1 MEWGTT
7 DAEKKK
13 HLLRKST
20 SPLGIVNEYTYDSH
34 GNQLTSKT
42 SNGSLFMKTTSGYDE
57 DGNHVLTQTDARG
70 KTVTHVMN
78 PSNWIYIDTVQ
89 SITDLCGQT
98 VEYEYDQNRKVTKTS
113 ATVNGKEYAN
123 SYAYTKD
130 KLTQVKHNTSASSAD
145 DVTYNFAYDAVGR
158 PTTVKVGTQA
168 LSTTAYN
175 ADGTV
180 ANVTYGNGGKMVN
193 AYDGFKRVTGVRYDN
208 ETTDRFS
215 YTYGANGEVAQ
226 VKDNVRGTTVTSE
239 YDVANRPQRKT
250 TMEGSTHAYT
260 GEVTYD
266 QYNNLATFK
275 EQVGSGRTAYTTTF
289 THDNENRPTL
299 LNFGG
304 TRQVGYAYDG
314 IGRISQR
321 TVNAGGTAV
330 ATAYGY
336 LAGGH
341 GTGSTTPLVQTITQS
356 GATLTY
362 AYDDCGNI
370 TSVSDGVKTISYAYD
385 LLGQLI
391 RANDPYDT
399 TAGSN
404 GTTWVY
410 AYDLGGNILSKTA
423 YAYTTGTVGAALKTD
438 SFTYGDAN
446 WKDKLTAYNGAA
458 ISYDAIGNPLSDSTW
473 TYTWA
478 KGRQLQRMSKSGETV
493 SFVYNE
499 DGLRVQ
505 KAATSTGTT
514 KYTLH
519 GKNIVHMTNGSNTL
533 HFFYDV
539 QNKPAVVLFN
549 GTAYAY
555 LYNLQGDVIAL
566 VDANGSKVVEYKYDA
581 WGKPISK
588 TGTLASTLGTVQ
600 PFRYRGYAYDEETEL
615 YYLKRRYYHA
625 SLARFIS
632 ADANL
637 NSGYVLFPNNQFC
650 YCLNN
655 PVMGIDCDGLAPSF
669 GYFHALVQK
678 DFAAT
683 HPGVVKE
690 LGFYKYGDGS
700 KKGRADFVNVS
711 TGEVWE
717 IKPHMAGYNR
727 NPVRYLNRAL
737 DQLDSYIEGEITNG
751 EIRKQLKNKNLHPG
765 GIVPARTIYDAM
777 TDMDITYWSAGD
789 GIIWYEISSR
799 QYLKSAPVVVPEPER
814 SKSRSYS
821 AQPSASDILGSV
833 FMLLLYGAAY
843 LMRLPALSYAY

>member
-1 MEWGTT
+1 MATT
-7 DAEKKK
+7 
-13 HLLRKST
+13 
-20 SPLGIVNEYTYDSH
+20 
-34 GNQLTSKT
+34 
-42 SNGSLFMKTTSGYDE
+42 
-57 DGNHVLTQTDARG
+57 
-70 KTVTHVMN
+70 
-78 PSNWIYIDTVQ
+78 
-89 SITDLCGQT
+89 
-98 VEYEYDQNRKVTKTS
+98 
-113 ATVNGKEYAN
+113 
-123 SYAYTKD
+123 
-130 KLTQVKHNTSASSAD
+130 
-145 DVTYNFAYDAVGR
+145 
-158 PTTVKVGTQA
+158 
-168 LSTTAYN
+168 
-175 ADGTV
+175 
-180 ANVTYGNGGKMVN
+180 
-193 AYDGFKRVTGVRYDN
+193 
-208 ETTDRFS
+208 
-215 YTYGANGEVAQ
+215 
-226 VKDNVRGTTVTSE
+226 
-239 YDVANRPQRKT
+239 
-250 TMEGSTHAYT
+250 
-260 GEVTYD
+260 
-266 QYNNLATFK
+266 
-275 EQVGSGRTAYTTTF
+275 
-289 THDNENRPTL
+289 
-299 LNFGG
+299 
-304 TRQVGYAYDG
+304 
-314 IGRISQR
+314 
-321 TVNAGGTAV
+321 
-330 ATAYGY
+330 YGY

-700 KKGRADFVNVS
+700 KKGRADLVNVS